1 LFAAVACL
9 LLSTD
14 IASFLTDTFA
24 LVSPV
29 CIPWRGGEGGIQ
41 SMLDG
46 SRSSTVDGGGCHT
59 GSAGM
64 ADNDVR
70 QISSEEENYSLNFHR
85 LALSNLTDLGG
96 IAVAKMQV
104 DKMELT
110 WNGNHN

>member
-9 LLSTD
+9 LLSPD
-14 IASFLTDTFA
+14 IASLFLTDTF
-24 LVSPV
+24 VSPV
-29 CIPWRGGEGGIQ
+29 HIPWHGGEGGIQ

-46 SRSSTVDGGGCHT
+46 RRSSTMDGGGCHT

-64 ADNDVR
+64 ADNDVM
-70 QISSEEENYSLNFHR
+70 QISSEERNYSLNFHG